1 MVAYNFQPVFE
12 PQIVDGAK
20 LQTVRALRKRHAR
33 PGEALQLYCEQR
45 SINCRKI
52 IPDPVCSSIH
62 LIHITTSELLPEFVA
77 SIEIDGM
84 PLRKPEIEL
93 FAAADGF
100 SPAHFGTS
108 FHFADKPAT
117 ARAWMGWFWRQR
129 HGAGRFEG
137 VLIKWAPA

>member
-1 MVAYNFQPVFE
+1 MVAYNFHPVFE
-12 PQIVDGAK
+12 PQIVDGSK

-45 SINCRKI
+45 STNCRKI

-62 LIHITTSELLPEFVA
+62 LIHITTSDLLPEFVA
-77 SIEIDGM
+77 SIEIDGI
-84 PLRKPEIEL
+84 PLSRPEIEL

-100 SPAHFGTS
+100 APVYFGT
-108 FHFADKPAT
+108 FRDGYVQAT
-117 ARAWMGWFWRQR
+117 ARFWMGAFWRQR
-129 HGAGRFEG
+129 HPAGRFEG